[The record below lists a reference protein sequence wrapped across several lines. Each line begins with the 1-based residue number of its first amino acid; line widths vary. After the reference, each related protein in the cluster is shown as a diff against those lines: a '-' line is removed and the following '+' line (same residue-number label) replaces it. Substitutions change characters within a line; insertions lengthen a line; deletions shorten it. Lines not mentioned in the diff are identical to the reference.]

1 MSKQVLQPIASL
13 LIRRVFKWV
22 ILCVICISSL
32 QAWLNYRAIE
42 ENFTMTVDD
51 VAHAHLPLLSVAIW
65 DIEPQ
70 TIQKQIDLILKNKTI
85 SYVAIKA
92 STGQQFTGGD
102 VNRLGNG
109 QHMKFNI
116 PAPADASKTVGTVE
130 FVVDKTI
137 LRKELLRSFIIVIIE
152 VIILSIFIFMAVVAI
167 LRRDL
172 EKPMRQLA
180 DFVKNLQANQ
190 LATKLELKRNPED
203 GYNEIDLVV
212 DGFRTMQDSLQK
224 HIANQDALVA
234 ERTSQL
240 EAAMKTLKQL
250 SITDGLTS
258 CYNRL
263 LFNERMPA
271 EIQRAVRYQ
280 RHLSLVFCDIDFFKK
295 INDEYGHAAGDTV
308 LIAFTQC
315 LADELRADVDWTV
328 RYGGEEFIMVLP
340 ETSLLAALEVAER
353 IRQKVEHQLTIRL
366 ANGNMLHITASFG
379 VAQLQAA
386 DNMESMVQRAD
397 ECLYKAKSQG
407 RNQVQPMAA
416 PVIYLAP

>member
-1 MSKQVLQPIASL
+1 MSNRALQPIANL

-22 ILCVICISSL
+22 ILCVVCISSL

-42 ENFTMTVDD
+42 ENFNMTVDD

-70 TIQKQIDLILKNKTI
+70 TIQKQIALILKNKTI

-102 VNRLGNG
+102 VNRLENG
-109 QHMKFNI
+109 QHMKFDI
-116 PAPADASKTVGTVE
+116 PAPADASKSVGTAE
-130 FVVDKTI
+130 FVVDKTS

-152 VIILSIFIFMAVVAI
+152 VVILSIFIFVAVVAI

-190 LATKLELKRNPED
+190 LATKLELKRKPEN

-240 EAAMKTLKQL
+240 EAAIKTLKQL
-250 SITDGLTS
+250 SITDGLTN

-271 EIQRAVRYQ
+271 EIQRAIRYQ
-280 RHLSLVFCDIDFFKK
+280 RHLALVFCDIDFFKK
-295 INDEYGHAAGDTV
+295 INDEYGHAVGDNV
-308 LIAFTQC
+308 LIAFTRC
-315 LADELRADVDWTV
+315 LADELRADVDWIV

-340 ETSLLAALEVAER
+340 ETSLISALEVAER
-353 IRQKVEHQLTIRL
+353 IRQKVEHDLAIRL
-366 ANGNMLHITASFG
+366 SDGRILHITASFG

-386 DNMESMVQRAD
+386 DSMESMVQRAD
-397 ECLYKAKSQG
+397 EWLYKAKSQG
-407 RNQVQPMAA
+407 RNQVYPKTA
-416 PVIYLAP
+416 PVIHLAP